1 MSNQKITQLRTIS
14 IGEVN
19 PGDVI
24 PIVDK
29 SELTSP
35 TGETKHVLIN
45 QLVDYVA
52 SASLNIGIPHQAFHS
67 PNALFFDESYIPNG
81 DINGYCYGKAPKID
95 ENFTLAVRGFV
106 PSTSTISPYE
116 RVVFGVSNSATQ
128 AVGQANSAYIAIVNN
143 DLFGYVSDGVNSKMV
158 SFPSFSLYYPDQPF
172 FAAFTKDSGGVC
184 QLYVNG
190 TLYATA
196 SSGPTS
202 ITASY
207 VNMGCGQTS
216 PSSSNL
222 SLGVYE
228 AHIFSSSL
236 SASEIKTLYYG
247 GITKKTVVASYK
259 PKNLNPGPS
268 QWLDDVGNNHLLI
281 PVSGALATNPGK
293 EFHLRFTA
301 TGSSYLGNGTKRNIL
316 PENYV
321 LTDAFVYSQGSPLL
335 SIGSSASMSSPG
347 DSGVDSYNNNR
358 VPMVSASYS
367 RNNLPLLELGVAH
380 KDRSLY
386 VFFSSSAVPC
396 TFSFEGY
403 VSEYG
408 PMLYSPPTLTPT
420 PTPTTTPTQ
429 TPTKTPTPTTTSTPT
444 LTSTRTPTLTQTLTA
459 TSGATSTPTP
469 TVSLTSTITP
479 TATPTLTQT
488 IGAPAP
494 TATSTP
500 TLTPTLTPTPTL
512 TLTPTLTSTP
522 TRTSTPTLSATNGYV
537 APTPTLT
544 ATTTLTSTPVPF
556 EFTNLT
562 AIGATKCSDGNGL
575 TAGWISTDNITV
587 DVGISWVRAATI
599 EDPVRIN
606 LSWFGDINVTS
617 GTSVTYNAQGVGIG
631 NRTVR
636 FARTTDVLDVGTITV
651 ARSAGAKMT
660 DASARCW
667 ANASY
672 AMDLNLSGITGNYKL
687 RVRDCTTPSNSD
699 TGTLSTSTRNIST
712 GAVAPTRIAF
722 IEVVPAAAGFSSPT
736 LSPDSCAPAPTPT
749 TTGPILGE
757 TPTPTPEPTS
767 EPTPTP
773 TTTGPILGETPTPTP
788 TPTLTPTITT
798 PPCYDVSLY
807 VDPYGAGSIGWQSG
821 YEPTCGVNGFHP
833 SEPVVVRLASTAE
846 GYEFSSWTVS
856 GATGNTSVEGEVS
869 FYMPS
874 NAVTVTANFTL
885 IPEPTPT
892 PTPEPEPTPT
902 PTPEPEPTPT
912 PTPEPTPTA
921 TPEPPVC
928 TTTQFFYDSGGTIY
942 MQAIYCGGGTYW
954 AIDYFGGS
962 FTLFDTQCIQSGT
975 ATGNGTATEG
985 GSCA

>member
-29 SELTSP
+29 SEITSP

-67 PNALFFDESYIPNG
+67 PNALFFDESYIPDGN
-81 DINGYCYGKAPKID
+81 INGYCYGKAPSMG

-106 PSTSTISPYE
+106 PSTSTLSSYE

-128 AVGQANSAYIAIVNN
+128 SVGQANSAYIAIVNN
-143 DLFGYVSDGVNSKMV
+143 DLLGLVSDGVNSKMV

-172 FAAFTKDSGGVC
+172 FAAFTKDSVGVC

-207 VNMGCGQTS
+207 VNMGCGQAS
-216 PSSSNL
+216 PSISNL

-293 EFHLRFTA
+293 EFHLRFIA
-301 TGSSYLGNGTKRNIL
+301 TGSSYLGNGTKRNVL

-420 PTPTTTPTQ
+420 PTPTATPTQ
-429 TPTKTPTPTTTSTPT
+429 TPTRTPTPTRTSTPT
-444 LTSTRTPTLTQTLTA
+444 LTSTSTPTLTQTLTA
-459 TSGATSTPTP
+459 TLGVTSTPTP
-469 TVSLTSTITP
+469 TT
-479 TATPTLTQT
+479 
-488 IGAPAP
+488 

-500 TLTPTLTPTPTL
+500 TLTPSTGATTTTTEAPTPTPT
-512 TLTPTLTSTP
+512 ST
-522 TRTSTPTLSATNGYV
+522 TGL
-537 APTPTLT
+537 
-544 ATTTLTSTPVPF
+544 
-556 EFTNLT
+556 
-562 AIGATKCSDGNGL
+562 GAT
-575 TAGWISTDNITV
+575 
-587 DVGISWVRAATI
+587 
-599 EDPVRIN
+599 
-606 LSWFGDINVTS
+606 
-617 GTSVTYNAQGVGIG
+617 
-631 NRTVR
+631 
-636 FARTTDVLDVGTITV
+636 
-651 ARSAGAKMT
+651 
-660 DASARCW
+660 
-667 ANASY
+667 
-672 AMDLNLSGITGNYKL
+672 
-687 RVRDCTTPSNSD
+687 
-699 TGTLSTSTRNIST
+699 
-712 GAVAPTRIAF
+712 
-722 IEVVPAAAGFSSPT
+722 
-736 LSPDSCAPAPTPT
+736 
-749 TTGPILGE
+749 
-757 TPTPTPEPTS
+757 
-767 EPTPTP
+767 PTPTP
-773 TTTGPILGETPTPTP
+773 TTEPVPTPTP
-788 TPTLTPTITT
+788 TPTTEPVPTPTPTVTT
-798 PPCYDVSLY
+798 LACYDVSLY
-807 VDPYGAGSIGWQSG
+807 VEPFGAGTIGWQTG
-821 YEPTCGVNGFHP
+821 YEPTCNVNGFHP
-833 SEPVVVRLASTAE
+833 GEAVVVRLVSTE
-846 GYEFSSWTVS
+846 SGYVFDSWTVV
-856 GATGNTSVEGEVS
+856 GATGNTSVPGEVS

-874 NAVTVTANFTL
+874 NAVTVTANFSVVPAPICTSYDVDAQYNGIDNYEIDAAWTNCDGSSGFYIL
-885 IPEPTPT
+885 SLPTPFNSGT
-892 PTPEPEPTPT
+892 FCAITDTFVINTYGILNTGSSCEQEAPESTTEAP
-902 PTPEPEPTPT
+902 
-912 PTPEPTPTA
+912 
-921 TPEPPVC
+921 
-928 TTTQFFYDSGGTIY
+928 TTTTTEAPYE
-942 MQAIYCGGGTYW
+942 GGG
-954 AIDYFGGS
+954 
-962 FTLFDTQCIQSGT
+962 DTTTDINQ
-975 ATGNGTATEG
+975 E
-985 GSCA
+985 